1 MEVLGFFPRMI
12 TDEMN
17 EELTKEVTE
26 EEIRYT
32 LHSFQK
38 GKSLGPDGFIVEF
51 YIGFYDLIK
60 KDILQVVR
68 ESYELGKV
76 LGIIN
81 STFFSVIPKNKN
93 LKLLM
98 NSGLYHA
105 AT

>member
-1 MEVLGFFPRMI
+1 MI
-12 TDEMN
+12 TNEMN
-17 EELTKEVTE
+17 EELTKEVSE
-26 EEIRYT
+26 EEIRHT

-60 KDILQVVR
+60 KDILEVVR